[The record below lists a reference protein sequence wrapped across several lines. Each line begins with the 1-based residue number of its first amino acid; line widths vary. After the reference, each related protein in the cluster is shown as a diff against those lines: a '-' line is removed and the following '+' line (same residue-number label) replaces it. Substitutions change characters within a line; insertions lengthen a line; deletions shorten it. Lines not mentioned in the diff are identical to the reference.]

1 MGEQDTL
8 RRRLAELETEH
19 RDLDDAIARI
29 AETPVYDQLRVQRL
43 KKRKLRLKDEI
54 ARIRALLV
62 PDIIA

>member
-1 MGEQDTL
+1 MGEQDIL